1 MTTPRV
7 FVSYSHDSPS
17 HKQWVLDLATRLRI
31 SGVDAILDLWEL
43 QPGDDLPMFMERNL
57 ASASRVLMVCTENY
71 VDKANSGTG
80 GVGYEKMIVTADLAQ
95 SIDSRKVIPIIRQ
108 NGTRRVPTFLATKLF
123 IDFSR
128 EGQFE
133 FSFDELVRTIHEAP
147 LFVKPPVGTRP
158 TFADPPPPSQ
168 TGDPILVLMKIIVT
182 LFEGDPSTEY
192 IPYKHIASLAKQQ
205 GVSRLYLDNLLAEL
219 INSDLIRRIDDFISI
234 SPRGRK
240 YAMDNKLA

>member
-1 MTTPRV
+1 M
-7 FVSYSHDSPS
+7 
-17 HKQWVLDLATRLRI
+17 
-31 SGVDAILDLWEL
+31 DLWEL
-43 QPGDDLPMFMERNL
+43 QPGDDLPLFMERNL

-80 GVGYEKMIVTADLAQ
+80 GVGYEKMIVTADLAR

-133 FSFDELVRTIHEAP
+133 FSFDELVRTIHDAP

-158 TFADPPPPSQ
+158 TFSDPLPPPQ
-168 TGDPILVLMKIIVT
+168 TGDPILVLMKVIVA
-182 LFEGDPSTEY
+182 LFESDPSTEY
-192 IPYKHIASLAKQQ
+192 IGYTDIAHLAKQQ
-205 GVSRLYLDNLLAEL
+205 GMSRLYLDNLLAEMS
-219 INSDLIRRIDDFISI
+219 NNDLIRRVDDYVSL
-234 SPRGRK
+234 SARGRK